1 MTKEHTPLINTERI
15 LTIFIAVTLM
25 FSITRYTVDGFA
37 LQMMGRSLSQGGD
50 FQNYYIPSALFVAG
64 KNMYD
69 REEALKFAMS
79 HPSVEYSYVS
89 YYLYPPL
96 LAIVLAPLSQLPFP
110 TAYRVWVVLQQVF
123 LVGTLLLLARSLPMF
138 GRWSLPILTV
148 LACNMY
154 PFYLSNDMGQ
164 VNVLILLLV
173 AAALDGAIRGRMF
186 FAGVMIG
193 IATMIKI
200 SPLLLIGLFVL
211 QRRWPAVWGF
221 VVSMALLTTL
231 SALIAGPEAIQG
243 FINVS
248 LMRSIPDQVR
258 WINNA
263 SPSAFIHRMFE
274 ALHIGQFEMGVRW
287 LTVLIVLGVLGL
299 CSLKQ
304 VKPDDPIF
312 ALIFG
317 FWVLGTHLISPI
329 TWEHHLVLTLL
340 VFGVTAGYLVQMKS
354 RHVVLLAV
362 ILGMNYSLI
371 AFENLTLNRFG
382 QWQFG
387 RGWWIFSGNYLRE
400 YFYADV
406 RLLAL
411 STLFCL
417 IGILLF
423 QSQARSFWHHA
434 VGRVRAV
441 LSIRNRSLA
450 RLNN

>member
-211 QRRWPAVWGF
+211 QRRWPAV
-221 VVSMALLTTL
+221 
-231 SALIAGPEAIQG
+231 
-243 FINVS
+243 
-248 LMRSIPDQVR
+248 
-258 WINNA
+258 
-263 SPSAFIHRMFE
+263 
-274 ALHIGQFEMGVRW
+274 
-287 LTVLIVLGVLGL
+287 
-299 CSLKQ
+299 
-304 VKPDDPIF
+304 
-312 ALIFG
+312 
-317 FWVLGTHLISPI
+317 
-329 TWEHHLVLTLL
+329 
-340 VFGVTAGYLVQMKS
+340 
-354 RHVVLLAV
+354 
-362 ILGMNYSLI
+362 
-371 AFENLTLNRFG
+371 
-382 QWQFG
+382 
-387 RGWWIFSGNYLRE
+387 
-400 YFYADV
+400 
-406 RLLAL
+406 
-411 STLFCL
+411 
-417 IGILLF
+417 
-423 QSQARSFWHHA
+423 
-434 VGRVRAV
+434 
-441 LSIRNRSLA
+441 
-450 RLNN
+450 